1 MTEGNLKQAAEPAV
15 WLLLCLWLSI
25 SIAYLL
31 VYGEP
36 NFDRVHAELGV
47 SPDVTEIALWCVVL
61 LFYAA
66 AIVHAWMLKSEL
78 KTYRLGHR
86 CAFLFAVLLTA
97 PVVLAVLLI
106 GVLFLWKELTTLTT
120 VGVGL
125 VIMFGFQ
132 SWLRRVKEDNYKK
145 YLTIVNILTEIQQSV
160 RNIEKEK
167 TEPRAG

>member
-15 WLLLCLWLSI
+15 WLLFLLWLSI
-25 SIAYLL
+25 SIAYFL

-36 NFDRVHAELGV
+36 NFDGVQAKFGV

-61 LFYAA
+61 LFYAS
-66 AIVHAWMLKSEL
+66 AIVYAWMLKSEL

-106 GVLFLWKELTTLTT
+106 GVLFLWKELTT
-120 VGVGL
+120 VGVVL
-125 VIMFGFQ
+125 VIIFGFQ